1 MRCPNCQAEVR
12 DGAAFCG
19 SCGAAIPQ
27 VAPAEATQPTAPMTP
42 PAAAAP
48 AAGPDTGQA
57 QAEYERQM
65 AEYRAKQAEYERQK
79 VAYEQQ
85 QAPYQQPT
93 QVMPPAQGQPGYAQ
107 PGYVQPPPP
116 SKKKTG
122 LVIGIVAAV
131 VVVLIGLVVGGILI
145 ARNLADDAIQDL
157 EASIEQPVVGDA
169 TGDQAGSDTGDT
181 APAMSSY
188 ATADEAVAA
197 ALAEDDAGDWVFQ
210 IYDESGDTIVYWT
223 GPPNSEWVSEIT
235 VQRGP
240 DGSWTVTG
248 AAPLELGGDVPM
260 SAGDEAA
267 YIVLE
272 FLTAVQQNRAEDAH
286 GLTVEP
292 FSLDPASASYS
303 NGELT
308 AFEVLAVE
316 EQSDGTVWVTTSE
329 TWYGNIESWSYY
341 VVPTEIGYRIS
352 SLEPA

>member
-1 MRCPNCQAEVR
+1 
-12 DGAAFCG
+12 
-19 SCGAAIPQ
+19 
-27 VAPAEATQPTAPMTP
+27 MTPP
-42 PAAAAP
+42 PAAAPP

-79 VAYEQQ
+79 AAYEQQ
-85 QAPYQQPT
+85 QASYQQPT
-93 QVMPPAQGQPGYAQ
+93 QVMPPAQGQPAYAQ
-107 PGYVQPPPP
+107 PGYAQPQAP
-116 SKKKTG
+116 KKKTG
-122 LVIGIVAAV
+122 LIIGIAAAV

-157 EASIEQPVVGDA
+157 EATIEQPVVEDT
-169 TGDQAGSDTGDT
+169 TGDETVPDDGDT
-181 APAMSSY
+181 APAMSGY

-197 ALAEDDAGDWVFQ
+197 ALAEDDADDWVFQ
-210 IYDESGDTIVYWT
+210 IYDEAGDTIVYWA

-235 VQRGP
+235 VQRGA
-240 DGSWTVTG
+240 DGSWTVTD
-248 AAPLELGGDVPM
+248 AAPLEFGGDVPM

-267 YIVLE
+267 YIELE
-272 FLTAVQQNRAEDAH
+272 FLTAVQEDRAEDAH

-329 TWYGNIESWSYY
+329 TWYGNTESWNYY

>member
-19 SCGAAIPQ
+19 SCGAAIPEG
-27 VAPAEATQPTAPMTP
+27 APAEAAQPTASVTPP
-42 PAAAAP
+42 PAAVP
-48 AAGPDTGQA
+48 AAGTAPDQA

-79 VAYEQQ
+79 AAYEQQ
-85 QAPYQQPT
+85 QASYQQPT
-93 QVMPPAQGQPGYAQ
+93 QVMPPTEGQPGYAQ
-107 PGYVQPPPP
+107 PEYVQPQTP
-116 SKKKTG
+116 KKKTG
-122 LVIGIVAAV
+122 LIIGIVVAV

-145 ARNLADDAIQDL
+145 ARNLADDAMQDL
-157 EASIEQPVVGDA
+157 EATIEQPVAEETTEDA
-169 TGDQAGSDTGDT
+169 GGAT
-181 APAMSSY
+181 APSGY

-197 ALAEDDAGDWVFQ
+197 ALAADDAGDWVYQ
-210 IYDESGDTIVYWT
+210 IYDETADTMVYWA

-235 VQRGP
+235 VQRGA
-240 DGSWTVTG
+240 DGSWTVTE
-248 AAPLELGGDVPM
+248 AAPLEFGGDVPM

-267 YIVLE
+267 FIVLE
-272 FLTAVQQNRAEDAH
+272 FLTAVQEDRAEDAH

-292 FSLDPASASYS
+292 FSLDPASSSYS

-308 AFEVLAVE
+308 AFEVLSVE

-329 TWYGNIESWSYY
+329 TWYGNTESWNYY

-352 SLEPA
+352 DVEPA

>member
-1 MRCPNCQAEVR
+1 MRCPNCQTEVR

-27 VAPAEATQPTAPMTP
+27 GAPAGTEQPTAPMTP

-48 AAGPDTGQA
+48 AGAAVDQA

-79 VAYEQQ
+79 AAYDQQ

-116 SKKKTG
+116 PKKKTG

-157 EASIEQPVVGDA
+157 EASIEQPVVEEA
-169 TGDQAGSDTGDT
+169 TGEETEADAGGAA
-181 APAMSSY
+181 APSGY

-197 ALAEDDAGDWVFQ
+197 ALAEDDAGDWVYQ
-210 IYDESGDTIVYWT
+210 IYDEDGDTITYWA

-248 AAPLELGGDVPM
+248 AAPLEFGGDVPM

-267 YIVLE
+267 FIVLE
-272 FLTAVQQNRAEDAH
+272 FLTAVQQDRAEDAH
-286 GLTVEP
+286 GFTVEP

-329 TWYGNIESWSYY
+329 TWYGNTESWSYY